1 VIEVSNL
8 GPLVSTGGNASA
20 SRRKYLRAIKS
31 GIPAIA
37 IKAKMPNMIPL
48 QNHTPADNPFSIA
61 TLEQRIPQII
71 PITK

>member
-1 VIEVSNL
+1 MEVSNL

-20 SRRKYLRAIKS
+20 SRLRYLRETKS

-37 IKAKMPNMIPL
+37 IKAKMPNMSPL
-48 QNHTPADNPFSIA
+48 QNHTPADSPFSIA
-61 TLEQRIPQII
+61 TLEQRIPEII